1 MGTRVGTL
9 KLYQELHFDWT
20 RVSRQFNFE
29 QRKQL
34 PWEYLEF
41 KKNNFERHSKSLFLF
56 LDKSTRIFLG
66 K

>member
-34 PWEYLEF
+34 PWEYLEL
-41 KKNNFERHSKSLFLF
+41 KKK
-56 LDKSTRIFLG
+56 
-66 K
+66 